1 MLFKKPIMNQ
11 NVSKTSMLIVAIA
24 LLGIGT
30 AIANTGSPVSATP
43 AETKMHLDEGIK
55 ALQSGDTN
63 SAMTHL
69 KAADELLSA
78 GEAKMHLDEGIKALQ
93 SGDTNSAMTHVK
105 AAESALTGS

>member
-1 MLFKKPIMNQ
+1 MMNK
-11 NVSKTSMLIVAIA
+11 NLTKNSILIVAIA
-24 LLGIGT
+24 LLGIG
-30 AIANTGSPVSATP
+30 AVIANSRSVSATP
-43 AETKMHLDEGIK
+43 EARMHLDEGIK

-69 KAADELLSA
+69 KAADGLLSA

-105 AAESALTGS
+105 AAESALTG